1 VPLSLTARKL
11 LNHLG
16 AINIHWRNQLSDEIK
31 KPELV
36 NTGEEKRLDEKALD
50 KVVGGDKATP
60 KLYEAAC
67 KGTHI
72 PEGTIE

>member
-1 VPLSLTARKL
+1 M
-11 LNHLG
+11 
-16 AINIHWRNQLSDEIK
+16 SDAIK

-36 NTGEEKRLDEKALD
+36 NRGEEKQLDEKALD
-50 KVVGGDKATP
+50 QVVGGAKATS

-72 PEGTIE
+72 PEVTIE

>member
-1 VPLSLTARKL
+1 M
-11 LNHLG
+11 
-16 AINIHWRNQLSDEIK
+16 AINIHWRNQMSDEIK

-36 NTGEEKRLDEKALD
+36 NTGEEKQLDEQAFD
-50 KVVGGDKATP
+50 KVVGGAKATS

-72 PEGTIE
+72 PEVTIE